1 MKRVTYILGHKNPDA
16 DSICAAITYAD
27 FKNRTCDQ
35 YEFVPARCGN
45 SNARI
50 DTILNRFDVHLPLFI
65 GDLTPRVKDIMVR
78 DVISVNKEATCSE
91 ALELIDQYDVRA
103 LPVLN
108 DSSQVEGLLS
118 VFHLGEFF
126 IPKPASPRSMRHV
139 HTNIHS
145 IIRALKADVLHIE
158 REFDVQDFF
167 VRIGAM
173 DVQSFG
179 RFAQEEPQ
187 LVPETIVIVGDRLD
201 IQQKCIRLG
210 IRLLVISGNLSIP
223 EEIVKAAK
231 EQGVS
236 LIRSPYDTA
245 TTSWIIRAATT
256 VTRVLSKKYHCF
268 SAEEKLSEVRRRI
281 TSLNTPAFL
290 VTSEDN
296 KLVGLFTKTDIL
308 KPARTRIILVDHNEI
323 SQAVNGADQVE
334 IAEILDHHRLNNPPS
349 NHPVLFIN
357 EPVGS
362 TCSII
367 SDLYRREGIIPTR
380 EIAGLLM
387 SGIISDTLNLT
398 SPTTTDK
405 DRRIIEWLEPKAG
418 IRAKELSDLIF
429 NSGSVILSATPAEVI
444 RTDFKI
450 YEENQ
455 YRFSV
460 SQVEELGFRNFWQQS
475 ESLEQALEELTHAEA
490 LDFAA
495 LLVTDI
501 NTHNS
506 LLVIRGNKSFIE
518 MISYPAIEPGSI
530 FDLPGIVSRKKQLIP
545 YLTSLLSPERV
556 SENH

>member
-1 MKRVTYILGHKNPDA
+1 MKRVTYVIGHKNPDA
-16 DSICAAITYAD
+16 DSICAAIAYAD

-35 YEFVPARCGN
+35 FEFVPARCGN

-50 DTILNRFDVHLPLFI
+50 DTILNQFGVSLPLFI
-65 GDLTPRVKDIMVR
+65 GDLTPRVKDIMVNKI
-78 DVISVNKEATCSE
+78 ISVSKDATCSE
-91 ALELIDQYDVRA
+91 ALELIDQHDVRV
-103 LPVLN
+103 LPVLGP
-108 DSSQVEGLLS
+108 SETVEGILS

-145 IIRALKADVLHIE
+145 IIRALKANVLHVVDEEKI
-158 REFDVQDFF
+158 QDFF
-167 VRIGAM
+167 VRVGAM

-179 RFAQEEPQ
+179 RFAKEEPD

-201 IQQKCIRLG
+201 IQQKCMRLG
-210 IRLLVISGNLSIP
+210 IRLLVISGNLEITP
-223 EEIVKAAK
+223 EIVSLAK
-231 EQGVS
+231 ENGVS
-236 LIRSPYDTA
+236 LIQSPYDTA

-256 VTRVLSKKYHCF
+256 VTRVLSKKFHCF
-268 SAEEKLSEVRRRI
+268 SPEEKLSEVRRRI
-281 TSLNTPAFL
+281 STLNTPAFL
-290 VTSEDN
+290 VTAEDN
-296 KLVGLFTKTDIL
+296 RLLGLFTKTDIL

-323 SQAVNGADQVE
+323 SQAVNEADQVE
-334 IAEILDHHRLNNPPS
+334 IAEVLDHHRLNNPPS
-349 NHPVLFIN
+349 NQPVLFIN

-367 SDLYRREGIIPTR
+367 TDLYRREGIKPVR

-387 SGIISDTLNLT
+387 SGIIADTLNLT

-405 DRRIIEWLEPKAG
+405 DRRLLEWLVPMAG
-418 IRAKELSDLIF
+418 IQAKALSDSIF

-450 YEENQ
+450 YEEDQ
-455 YRFSV
+455 TRFSV
-460 SQVEELGFRNFWQQS
+460 SQVEELGFRNFWNQS
-475 ESLEQALEELTHAEA
+475 DALEQALEELIDAES

-518 MISYPAIEPGSI
+518 MISYPAVEPGAI
-530 FDLPGIVSRKKQLIP
+530 YDLPGIVSRKKQLIP
-545 YLTSLLSPERV
+545 YLTSLLASGH
-556 SENH
+556 SSDS